1 MLLFFICTLQCFL
14 VFILFIFL
22 RVLFV
27 SYEVLML
34 TSKCEVCGL
43 PDRGGQPGH
52 GQFPCGHF
60 ASQRRRA
67 SAMSVSSGFYIPPS
81 SESPVPSPIPNF
93 LGVVGPTSAASA
105 YSPIKDSSK
114 SLLSSLCRYQ
124 SVRDVLFSISGTFT
138 GTVFYFVFSRNK
150 SHFVSFQ
157 FSFCVHVFAFVSS
170 C

>member
-1 MLLFFICTLQCFL
+1 MFFSFH
-14 VFILFIFL
+14 FIYFL

-138 GTVFYFVFSRNK
+138 GTVFHFVFSRNK

-157 FSFCVHVFAFVSS
+157 FSFCVHVFEFVSS